1 MDPVYLFGLASQQ
14 RSWLSARQSLVAQN
28 VANANTPGFH
38 ALDLMPFSK
47 TLDEFS
53 LGINGSDPRNF
64 PSAVESNGSIALAR
78 DATWET
84 THSGNSVSL
93 EAEMIK
99 SGEIRGDFALN
110 SNVLKVFQGMWLNS
124 LKG

>member
-1 MDPVYLFGLASQQ
+1 MDPVYLFSLASQQ
-14 RSWLSARQSLVAQN
+14 RSWLSTRQSLVAQN
-28 VANANTPGFH
+28 VANANTPGFQ
-38 ALDLMPFSK
+38 ALDLRSFSK
-47 TLDEFS
+47 VLDEFTFQT
-53 LGINGSDPRNF
+53 NGDD
-64 PSAVESNGSIALAR
+64 SNMFSSTIEPNAAITRTRGA
-78 DATWET
+78 WET

-110 SNVLKVFQGMWLNS
+110 ANLMRVFQGMWLNS